1 MDFQFPNS
9 LTASQQARLNALGN
23 LADMYMG
30 MATEGGRNP
39 YVLTVSANKA
49 SGATWINGNWWQGDP
64 VGQSGYSLGVMQYDF
79 GNFANASNTANFV
92 SQIKAYAQ

>member
-9 LTASQQARLNALGN
+9 LTAGQQARLNALGN
-23 LADMYMG
+23 LAYMYMG

-49 SGATWINGNWWQGDP
+49 SGATWINGNWWQGDLP
-64 VGQSGYSLGVMQYDF
+64 TNRKYRRRLEQFQCL
-79 GNFANASNTANFV
+79 
-92 SQIKAYAQ
+92 